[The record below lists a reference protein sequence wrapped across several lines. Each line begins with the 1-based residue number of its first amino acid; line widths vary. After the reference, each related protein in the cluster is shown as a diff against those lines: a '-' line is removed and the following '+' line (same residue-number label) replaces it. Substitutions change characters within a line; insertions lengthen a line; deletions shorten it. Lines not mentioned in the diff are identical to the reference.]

1 MGFHLKE
8 KQLDFYFIFLVGLQ
22 MTVLVSARSDF
33 ASLNSITSISIYQY
47 NFLLVIKHI
56 IIIII
61 IIE

>member
-47 NFLLVIKHI
+47 NYLLVIKHI
-56 IIIII
+56 IIIIM
-61 IIE
+61 E

>member
-1 MGFHLKE
+1 
-8 KQLDFYFIFLVGLQ
+8 

-47 NFLLVIKHI
+47 NYLLVIKHI

-61 IIE
+61 E

>member
-33 ASLNSITSISIYQY
+33 DSLNSITSISIYQY
-47 NFLLVIKHI
+47 NYLLVIKHI

-61 IIE
+61 E

>member
-47 NFLLVIKHI
+47 NYLLVIKHI

-61 IIE
+61 E